1 MVNASKVLKR
11 RSSKRQSLHD
21 KHKIEKK
28 VREHHRKER
37 RDAKRNPQ
45 LHRKKKDP
53 GIPNSWPFKQ
63 QMIQQA
69 VRHAT
74 APSLRPSNGPNQYP
88 QPPSHSRRSL
98 PACAGAPA
106 REGQGV
112 ADQGARGSQA
122 RAHGAS

>member
-1 MVNASKVLKR
+1 MVNPGKVLKAR
-11 RSSKRQSLHD
+11 KSKRQTLHN
-21 KHKIEKK
+21 KHKVERK

-69 VRHAT
+69 VRHTT
-74 APSLRPSNGPNQYP
+74 ASPLRPSKGRNQYP

-98 PACAGAPA
+98 PAYAGAPA